1 MKKVLVIIVTYNGLE
16 WAEKCF
22 SSLRESDF
30 PVDVFVVD
38 NGSSD
43 GTPEYVREHFPE
55 VMLHCTGENYGFGKA
70 NNIGLEYALS
80 EGYDYVYLLNQDAW
94 VQPDTISCLVEAMEA
109 DPSYG
114 ILSPLQMTASMT
126 APDPRFAVKCLDRP
140 VGTYLKGR
148 IYDVSFV
155 MAAHWLISR
164 RCVETVGGFSPA
176 FRHYGE
182 DDNYINRAV
191 YHGFKVGFAGGV
203 HAVHDRD
210 SRPQS
215 RSSAMRLKCVASV
228 VKVSNPLNCPAV
240 RVFLQPMELL
250 AIGILRRSKDVLSY
264 IPVFVKSLPQ
274 LLRLRRESMSK
285 GAFLGGAMGKNQ

>member
-43 GTPEYVREHFPE
+43 GTPEYIREHFPE
-55 VMLHCTGENYGFGKA
+55 VLLHCTGENYGFGKA